1 MLFLN
6 RADHF
11 EARPLPVEAQFA
23 PAFGI
28 AVADFDGNGT
38 EDVFL
43 AQNFFG
49 VDRETARQDAGTGLL
64 LLGDGTGGFKSMGPL
79 HSGIWM
85 PGEQRAVVTG
95 DFDSDGRPDLVV
107 TQNSES
113 TRVYRNRMGNPG
125 LRVTVQDSD
134 HNPTGIGATLRLK
147 SKSGLGPAR
156 AILAGGG
163 YWSQSSPTQILASA
177 NPATAI
183 EIHWPGGKHQQFEIP
198 AGIKSLRIT
207 RNGIELQ

>member
-6 RADHF
+6 RTDHF
-11 EARPLPVEAQFA
+11 ETRPLPVEAQFA

-64 LLGDGTGGFKSMGPL
+64 LLGDGTGGFKAMRPL
-79 HSGIWM
+79 DSGVWIA
-85 PGEQRAVVTG
+85 GEQRAVATG
-95 DFDSDGRPDLVV
+95 DFDGDGRPDLIV

-125 LRVTVQDSD
+125 VRISVYDSD
-134 HNPTGIGATLRLK
+134 QNPTGIGATLRLK
-147 SKSGLGPAR
+147 SKAGLGPAR
-156 AILAGGG
+156 AIHAGGG
-163 YWSQSSPTQILASA
+163 YWTQSSPTQILAST
-177 NPATAI
+177 NPPTAI
-183 EIHWPGGKHQQFEIP
+183 EIQWPGGKRQEFEIP
-198 AGIKSLRIT
+198 AGVTSLRIT
-207 RNGIELQ
+207 RNGIESK